1 MHIDND
7 STSVTVKITHHFNR
21 DQIEVLL
28 IGAFEGGSNYWIKEV
43 EPVKE
48 GEDVYEAPFGLGLK
62 VTDLEG
68 QTNYLNHSAFH
79 RGLQTMA
86 DTYPRHMGDIISKND
101 DATTADVFLQC
112 CLFGQ
117 LVYG

>member
-1 MHIDND
+1 MSIDND
-7 STSVTVKITHHFNR
+7 SISVTVKITHNFTRHK
-21 DQIEVLL
+21 IEEFLVCAL
-28 IGAFEGGSNYWIKEV
+28 EGGSNYWIKEV

-48 GEDVYEAPFGLGLK
+48 GDDVYEAPFGLGLK

-68 QTNYLNHSAFH
+68 QTNYLNYSAFH
-79 RGLQTMA
+79 RGLQAMA
-86 DTYPRHMGDIISKND
+86 DNYPRHMGDIISKND